1 MNNKDY
7 GFITQKEL
15 NMIYD
20 SSLLS
25 YWSGIFGDVHMV
37 WDEVLGDVFDIV
49 SSPNPDNAA
58 WMLTRKW
65 NTIIEKGLEE
75 DKPYIEHVYRQAA
88 KVYVLFIYLANKIP
102 GDNSLIM
109 SELGVARDRIKD
121 YLLHTSSSISM
132 LLVNQKLAKSYERMT
147 DLFSGFDKRCN
158 FPTYNVKR
166 LENLKSHGCKF
177 APNPLLAEIDGE
189 TVEYFTYQETLDMK
203 RQLDEQREL
212 NAELQEEK
220 TKMAEE
226 IERLKVENQ
235 RLADEVNVLNA
246 VANDVGEAPHMVNAQ
261 LFVFD
266 LFFKSMTQERRITRK
281 DTALAFTLIM
291 NNPEIKL
298 ANVYKNTNYNSPDFV
313 INNKSIVERL
323 KQIYAVFKFGFKS
336 NQKKVDILGDL
347 IINSNGDLPTEQY
360 YQNLKE
366 SSFTSK

>member
-15 NMIYD
+15 NMIYE

-49 SSPNPDNAA
+49 SSQNPDNAA

-65 NTIIEKGLEE
+65 DTIIKKGLEE
-75 DKPYIEHVYRQAA
+75 DKPYIEYVYRQAA
-88 KVYVLFIYLANKIP
+88 KVYVLFIYFANKIP

-109 SELGVARDRIKD
+109 SGLEVVRDRIKN
-121 YLLHTSSSISM
+121 YLIHTSREISM
-132 LLVNQKLAKSYERMT
+132 LVANEKISAGYERMT
-147 DLFSGFDKRCN
+147 DRLRGFDERCN

-166 LENLKSHGCKF
+166 LNNLKSHDCKF
-177 APNPLLAEIDGE
+177 ARNPLFAEIDGE
-189 TVEYFTYQETLDMK
+189 TVEYFTYQETLEMK
-203 RQLDEQREL
+203 RQLDEQRKL

-220 TKMAEE
+220 KKMAEE
-226 IERLKVENQ
+226 IEQLKAENQ
-235 RLADEVNVLNA
+235 RLADDVNDLNA

-261 LFVFD
+261 LFVLD
-266 LFFKSMTQERRITRK
+266 LFFQSMTQERIIRK

-298 ANVYKNTNYNSPDFV
+298 ANVYKNTKYNSSDFV
-313 INNKSIVERL
+313 INNKRIVERL

-347 IINSNGDLPTEQY
+347 IKKSNGDLPTEQY
-360 YQNLKE
+360 YKKLKE
-366 SSFTSK
+366 SSFKLK

>member
-25 YWSGIFGDVHMV
+25 YWSGIFGDVHIV

-65 NTIIEKGLEE
+65 DTVIKKGLEE

-88 KVYVLFIYLANKIP
+88 KVYVLLIYFANKIP
-102 GDNSLIM
+102 GDNSLII
-109 SELGVARDRIKD
+109 SELEVVRDRIKD
-121 YLLHTSSSISM
+121 YLINTSSDISM
-132 LLVNQKLAKSYERMT
+132 FLSNKAFSAIYERMT
-147 DLFSGFDKRCN
+147 DRLRGFGERCN

-166 LENLKSHGCKF
+166 LMNLTSHDCKF
-177 APNPLLAEIDGE
+177 ARNPLFAEIDGE
-189 TVEYFTYQETLDMK
+189 TVEYFTYKETLDMK

-212 NAELQEEK
+212 NAQLQEEQK
-220 TKMAEE
+220 KMAEE
-226 IERLKVENQ
+226 IEQLKAENQ
-235 RLADEVNVLNA
+235 RLADDVNVLKA
-246 VANDVGEAPHMVNAQ
+246 VANDVPEAPRMLNAQ
-261 LFVFD
+261 LFVLD
-266 LFFKSMTQERRITRK
+266 LFFKSMTQERITRK

-298 ANVYKNTNYNSPDFV
+298 ANVYKNTKYKSPDFV
-313 INNKSIVERL
+313 INNKNIVERL

-336 NQKKVDILGDL
+336 NQNKVDFLGDL
-347 IINSNGDLPTEQY
+347 IINSKGDLPTEEY
-360 YQNLKE
+360 YKKLKE
-366 SSFTSK
+366 SFFTN